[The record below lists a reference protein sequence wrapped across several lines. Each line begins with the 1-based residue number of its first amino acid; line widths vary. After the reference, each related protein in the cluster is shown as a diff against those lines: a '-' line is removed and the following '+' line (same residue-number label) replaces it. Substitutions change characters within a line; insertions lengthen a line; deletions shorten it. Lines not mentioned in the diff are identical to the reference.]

1 VSLVL
6 DASLTLSWY
15 FEDERT
21 PGVDRILDRVASDGA
36 LVPSLWRLEVANG
49 FQMAIR
55 RKRIDAAFRDRAIQH
70 LRSLPIAVDPDTDA
84 YAWTAILRLADRF
97 SLTLYDAAY
106 LELAQ
111 RRNAPLASLDKK
123 LRDAGHALG
132 VPALAS

>member
-6 DASLTLSWY
+6 DASLSLSWY

-21 PGVDRILDRVASDGA
+21 AGGDRVLDRVAGDGA

-55 RKRIDAAFRDRAIQH
+55 RKRIDAAFRDRAIGH
-70 LRSLPIAVDPDTDA
+70 LLSLPIEIDPDTDA
-84 YAWTAILRLADRF
+84 YAWTSTLRLADRF
-97 SLTLYDAAY
+97 GLTLYDAAY

-111 RRNAPLASLDKK
+111 RRGAPLASLDKK
-123 LRDAGHALG
+123 LRDAGRSLGVSALG
-132 VPALAS
+132 S